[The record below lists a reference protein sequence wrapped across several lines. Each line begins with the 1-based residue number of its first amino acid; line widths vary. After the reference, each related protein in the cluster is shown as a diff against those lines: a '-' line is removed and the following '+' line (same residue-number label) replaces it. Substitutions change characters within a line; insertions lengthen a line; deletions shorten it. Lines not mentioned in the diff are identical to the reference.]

1 MLRVFRNMAI
11 YHAELPVY
19 TKILYAASANGG
31 DDTTRHSKTSCS
43 EFQASFSYEFF
54 SYEVATP
61 TDVSS
66 VSLVSLN
73 INNSQ

>member
-31 DDTTRHSKTSCS
+31 DADPASADETSG
-43 EFQASFSYEFF
+43 A
-54 SYEVATP
+54 
-61 TDVSS
+61 
-66 VSLVSLN
+66 
-73 INNSQ
+73 